1 MKIFLSILL
10 LIFTSGKPVD
20 FDLGLPEIQAVCKV
34 TLNDGKTIEGFITF
48 GTGGYDY
55 MYRRHGF
62 CRLHENG
69 EREIISYD
77 FPFKLSSYYRYGNH
91 QTGTKKLYYA
101 ENIVQGTGM
110 GKHTKKEFN
119 EKEGTLT
126 VTKTDVEK
134 YRLLDEMV
142 MYKKI
147 PLDLFLAY
155 KENNESEKVTIKMNE
170 IKSIELL
177 KNPSTSSLEIIKK
190 ARERQSKAE
199 EEDEYW
205 VDYQPPVWYHEII
218 TDQEKVNYLSKFF

>member
-10 LIFTSGKPVD
+10 LIFTSGKSVD

-62 CRLHENG
+62 CRLYENG
-69 EREIISYD
+69 EREIISYE
-77 FPFKLSSYYRYGNH
+77 FPFKLLSYYRYGNH

-101 ENIVQGTGM
+101 ENIAQGSGM
-110 GKHTKKEFN
+110 GKHTKKNFN
-119 EKEGTLT
+119 EKQKTLT
-126 VTKTDVEK
+126 ITKTDVEK

-155 KENNESEKVTIKMNE
+155 KKNNESEKVTIKMSE

-177 KNPSTSSLEIIKK
+177 KKPSESSIEIIKK
-190 ARERQSKAE
+190 ARERQGKAE

-205 VDYQPPVWYHEII
+205 LDYQPPVWYHEII
-218 TDQEKVNYLSKFF
+218 TDQERINYLSKFF